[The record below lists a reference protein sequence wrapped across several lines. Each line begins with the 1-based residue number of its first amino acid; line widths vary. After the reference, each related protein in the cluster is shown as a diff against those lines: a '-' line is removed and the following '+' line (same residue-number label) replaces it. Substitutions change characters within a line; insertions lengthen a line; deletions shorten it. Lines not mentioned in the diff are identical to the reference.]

1 MAVSAAS
8 EELCS
13 ISASGKQLPGALP
26 RLPGP
31 CSCPALQTGMQH
43 WSLGTMSAFAS
54 LIPAALYAFAL
65 LSDLERRNT
74 DSWRMWK
81 ELQSTTAR
89 AGWPVKPTVST
100 AHSHPHS
107 RLVEVGIPTA
117 WVVWGFTE
125 HPPFRSKA
133 SPGSKLCCLSPFQL
147 SLT

>member
-13 ISASGKQLPGALP
+13 VSASGKQLPGALP

-31 CSCPALQTGMQH
+31 CSCPAVQTGMQH
-43 WSLGTMSAFAS
+43 WSLGTMSTFAS

-74 DSWRMWK
+74 DSWRMWN

-100 AHSHPHS
+100 AHSPLTAAWWRLVSLLPGWFGDLQNSPHS
-107 RLVEVGIPTA
+107 GA
-117 WVVWGFTE
+117 E
-125 HPPFRSKA
+125 HPQAVSCAVFPHFNY
-133 SPGSKLCCLSPFQL
+133 L
-147 SLT
+147 